1 MVAMTT
7 LTGPTD
13 NNNGRKTEK
22 SITKKKK
29 KNESKTGWTTT
40 TTKCS
45 REKKKKWLSWLLYTH
60 IKRKKKVIS
69 LLTSFSTHYI
79 FFKLKIFQGY
89 IVQEKLEF

>member
-22 SITKKKK
+22 SITKKK